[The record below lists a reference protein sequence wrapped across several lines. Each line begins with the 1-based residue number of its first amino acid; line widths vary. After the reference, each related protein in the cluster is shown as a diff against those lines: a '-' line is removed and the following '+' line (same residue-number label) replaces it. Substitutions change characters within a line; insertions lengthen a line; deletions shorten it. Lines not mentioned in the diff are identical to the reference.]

1 MSPKELALK
10 ITEYVDAG
18 DMCPEQY
25 VFIALIELY
34 TDGQT
39 SFTLEEGGILYLTY
53 EEGNSPIIQLT
64 EDARLDFRLINYITC
79 WLDYQWHHSPFTVLQ
94 PKRIDGEVTLR
105 KKFKPFKIKPLH
117 EVQ

>member
-39 SFTLEEGGILYLTY
+39 SFALEDGGILYLTY